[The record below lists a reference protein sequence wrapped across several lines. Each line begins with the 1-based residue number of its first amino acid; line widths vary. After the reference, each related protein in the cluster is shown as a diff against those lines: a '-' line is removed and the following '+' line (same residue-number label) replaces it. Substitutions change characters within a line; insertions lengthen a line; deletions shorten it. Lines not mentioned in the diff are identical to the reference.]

1 MISREL
7 ATALAPYLSWTPAN
21 GDRFY
26 IPRPEIAES
35 EFVVSDMVVEL
46 VTQNGE
52 SRFHFNGTVEWALD
66 SVESSG
72 VVWLPREEQL
82 RELLGDYFL
91 SLDSSAGGF
100 VVTGVTGSVTLTVDG
115 VARTIT
121 TGETVPGAS
130 WDFVGFTAPVDNGG
144 VFNVV
149 NAGRTVPLRW
159 RLLHADGSPMTTLG
173 SAKVTATNLSCLSG
187 APTDDLEQTTT
198 EASGLKNLGNGY
210 YQFNWATPKDFAN
223 SCRALRLDVGDGVVH
238 EALFKFTR

>member
-7 ATALAPYLSWTPAN
+7 AIALAPYVTWTPAN
-21 GDRFY
+21 GDRFF

-72 VVWLPREEQL
+72 VVWLPREDQL

-100 VVTGVTGSVTLTVDG
+100 VVTISGPGRAYHTQPELDAADAY
-115 VARTIT
+115 ARAALY
-121 TGETVPGAS
+121 VLGA
-130 WDFVGFTAPVDNGG
+130 V
-144 VFNVV
+144 
-149 NAGRTVPLRW
+149 
-159 RLLHADGSPMTTLG
+159 
-173 SAKVTATNLSCLSG
+173 SAQPIAEMPQ
-187 APTDDLEQTTT
+187 A
-198 EASGLKNLGNGY
+198 
-210 YQFNWATPKDFAN
+210 
-223 SCRALRLDVGDGVVH
+223 R
-238 EALFKFTR
+238 